1 MTIPFAFIMLL
12 GAAPCTPASGN
23 AHSVLQS
30 AVAATGLRAADA
42 RVLHL
47 KGFDVVSQDFQSDR
61 MYPPF
66 LSSVGPFETWFSPA
80 SGVER
85 TSSRT
90 AVAGNSYLSPT
101 SIASATASYVVRDT
115 AFVPSEQVHASLYTT
130 RPLNVWAM
138 LDDWLASPTVR
149 VVERCEY
156 RDYPRLVLSR
166 LGPRGAERL
175 FVDERTGIPLKL
187 DRIEPHYLWGQ
198 VHVEYVY
205 STWQRLDNVLL
216 PGVSF
221 RVVDDRTNIERTF
234 ETTSLVPADSA
245 PSLMIPRSDTP
256 MGYPI
261 VAFLAPSQPDTIRVT
276 PTTFLLKNR
285 GYTETVTLR
294 RDTVYLFDATQ
305 GDERSQ
311 KDSVWIGKLFP
322 GRHPIVVVVT
332 DLAWPHVSGVR
343 YWVAQGATIVSHRAA
358 RGFLESVVERRWTA
372 QPDLL
377 ERRRARSR
385 LRFVG
390 VSDSLRL
397 AGGDL
402 LLFAIDGRTSEVA
415 LAAYVRPDRFLWASD
430 FIQTLQ
436 EPSAYLDDVWQA
448 VTRVGVT
455 PERVAAE
462 HLALSQW
469 GTADRLARRPPAD

>member
-1 MTIPFAFIMLL
+1 MLL
-12 GAAPCTPASGN
+12 GATPCTPASGN
-23 AHSVLQS
+23 AQSVLQS
-30 AVAATGLRAADA
+30 AVTATGLRAVGP
-42 RVLHL
+42 RVLHV
-47 KGFDVVSQDFQSDR
+47 KGFDIVSQDFQSDR

-66 LSSVGPFETWFSPA
+66 LSSVEPFETWFSPT

-90 AVAGNSYLSPT
+90 AVAGNSYASPT
-101 SIASATASYVVRDT
+101 SMANATASYIVRDT
-115 AFVPSEQVHASLYTT
+115 ALIPNEQVHSSVYAT
-130 RPLNVWAM
+130 RPLNVWAV
-138 LDDWLASPTVR
+138 LDDWLASPNVR
-149 VVERCEY
+149 VLERCEY
-156 RDYPRLVLSR
+156 RDYPRIVLSR
-166 LGPRGAERL
+166 AGPRGEERL

-221 RVVDDRTNIERTF
+221 RVVDDRTNIERAF

-245 PSLMIPRSDTP
+245 PSLTIPRSDKV

-322 GRHPIVVVVT
+322 GRHSIVVVVT

-358 RGFLESVVERRWTA
+358 RRFLESVIERRWTA
-372 QPDLL
+372 APDLL
-377 ERRRARSR
+377 ERRRTGSR

-390 VSDSLRL
+390 VADSLRL

-436 EPSAYLDDVWQA
+436 EPSAYLDDVWHA
-448 VTRVGVT
+448 VARVGVT

-462 HLALSQW
+462 HLPLSQW
-469 GTADRLARRPPAD
+469 GTADRLASPH